1 MNDDTNY
8 EQFVRLFVQHEPELL
23 RTALVYV
30 PCRSDARDVV
40 QETAVALWKQFDEY
54 ESDRPFVPWATAFVR
69 IEVKRYLRAVRRKSL
84 LSERAV
90 EVLTT
95 AESTVTEELEARYRA
110 LRHCLEQLPQD
121 RRALIRGYYFDGQDV
136 LSLASEHRR
145 TVDAV
150 YKMLQR
156 IRRGLMKCIE
166 GHLAEV

>member
-8 EQFVRLFVQHEPELL
+8 ERFVRLFVQHEPELL

-30 PCRSDARDVV
+30 PCRSDARDIV

-54 ESDRPFVPWATAFVR
+54 KSDRPFVPWATAFVR
-69 IEVKRYLRAVRRKSL
+69 IEVKRYLRAARRKSL
-84 LSERAV
+84 LTERAV

-95 AESTVTEELEARYRA
+95 AESTVTEELEARQRA

-121 RRALIRGYYFDGQDV
+121 RRALIRGYYFDEQDV